1 MTATVPW
8 PCQDYGPI
16 RGASGRSGTSVRAR
30 WKPPANGGRRFASRR
45 SWLDPRDLLVR
56 MTSAGDEGEGVRAA
70 TIRTAPRPQALGNHR
85 TRTRIV
91 SMVWLV
97 SGALWSLLEMLGHD
111 QPRDSH
117 VHGAPHARA
126 EPSAQLMQ
134 YERGVCAR
142 RTATKYRNTTTATRH
157 PAGLRAALA
166 CSVANMVA
174 VAGSSG
180 RRGRRF
186 KSCHPDQCFRR

>member
-1 MTATVPW
+1 ME
-8 PCQDYGPI
+8 C
-16 RGASGRSGTSVRAR
+16 
-30 WKPPANGGRRFASRR
+30 RRFASRR

-134 YERGVCAR
+134 CEPRVCAS
-142 RTATKYRNTTTATRH
+142 RTATKYRNTTRRLAVQQVCVRH
-157 PAGLRAALA
+157 LRAQWPTWLRF
-166 CSVANMVA
+166 
-174 VAGSSG
+174 AGSSA
-180 RRGRRF
+180 RRGVVGLPRR
-186 KSCHPDQCFRR
+186 SDVVIVGAAARSLSNPTHDRRVDAGSFNSVPG

>member
-1 MTATVPW
+1 MRQRLQHQPST
-8 PCQDYGPI
+8 
-16 RGASGRSGTSVRAR
+16 R
-30 WKPPANGGRRFASRR
+30 PANCVARRLSDTKHRLSREFARRTFSVSIPVWRWGTESGDSSALTRGRHPARKRWGTGG
-45 SWLDPRDLLVR
+45 
-56 MTSAGDEGEGVRAA
+56 GVRAA

-97 SGALWSLLEMLGHD
+97 SGALWSLLEMLSHD

-134 YERGVCAR
+134 HERGVCAR

-157 PAGLRAALA
+157 PAGLPAARA

-174 VAGSSG
+174 IAGSS
-180 RRGRRF
+180 R
-186 KSCHPDQCFRR
+186 

>member
-1 MTATVPW
+1 VWTTTPSTVHNLGISPRSDSWNSRDIKWLSVVRDIGPW
-8 PCQDYGPI
+8 AAVGERI
-16 RGASGRSGTSVRAR
+16 S
-30 WKPPANGGRRFASRR
+30 
-45 SWLDPRDLLVR
+45 LVR

-70 TIRTAPRPQALGNHR
+70 TIRTAPWPQALGNHR

-91 SMVWLV
+91 SMVWFV
-97 SGALWSLLEMLGHD
+97 FGALSSHLKTLGHD

-117 VHGAPHARA
+117 VHGAPHARP
-126 EPSAQLMQ
+126 EPSAQPMQ

-166 CSVANMVA
+166 CSVANIVA

-180 RRGRRF
+180 
-186 KSCHPDQCFRR
+186 